1 MENSGIRP
9 VANGLRTDHPISG
22 LPFVDDSHI
31 PVEDPLAVEAVG
43 RHEGGDTWGREDS
56 SEGGGWTA
64 FTTDPVRHDLAWS
77 VRWHPEHGRS
87 VVLYRDEDA
96 SSVHMTLQGPA
107 LLSRSGGYW
116 WDGTAWYRPP
126 QIWDAAG
133 QDYLRRRV
141 PAATTI
147 TAADVLLASGD
158 PAAAAV
164 LNIEDVVL
172 DAPPP
177 VGPWLDD
184 LALWAAA
191 HGRGR
196 GHDTG
201 RQLSDSVVSLIAPEL
216 LGDQL
221 IGLTEVAAAAG
232 VAASTL
238 RAYIARDEASVPAPQ
253 ATVAGRSVW
262 SRAVAAEWAERR
274 RSDDLGELVT
284 AGRPGAAGQLS
295 DDASEVRTWFAR
307 LFFDRLWRNPER
319 RRRWA
324 LRARTETAV
333 RGIADE
339 LALDVAANLRQIIRL
354 DDLASTIRYAVL
366 GDFRTSEDRDRA
378 LNPSHDRPH
387 TSAYTISR
395 PIGRMLGWL
404 IRHNPNLA
412 AATIGDIV
420 GEAGRTLDISR
431 PDSAYAIRACVHL
444 DGGLDA
450 DRANAYLDHVL
461 SPLIEGAA
469 VADPGRR

>member
-1 MENSGIRP
+1 MEISGIQP
-9 VANGLRTDHPISG
+9 VANGLRTDHPVPG

-43 RHEGGDTWGREDS
+43 RHDGGDTWGREDS

-64 FTTDPVRHDLAWS
+64 FTTDPFRHDLAWS

-87 VVLYRDEDA
+87 VVLYRDEDVV
-96 SSVHMTLQGPA
+96 SVHTALEGPA

-147 TAADVLLASGD
+147 TAADVLLAKGD
-158 PAAAAV
+158 PSAAAV
-164 LNIEDVVL
+164 LNVQDVVL
-172 DAPPP
+172 DAPTPDSS
-177 VGPWLDD
+177 WTDD
-184 LALWAAA
+184 LELWAARR
-191 HGRGR
+191 RGR
-196 GHDTG
+196 GQDAG
-201 RQLSDSVVSLIAPEL
+201 LLSDSVVSLIAPEL
-216 LGDQL
+216 LGDEL
-221 IGLTEVAAAAG
+221 IGLAELAAAAG

-238 RAYIARDEASVPAPQ
+238 RAYMARGEAAVPAPQ

-274 RSDDLGELVT
+274 RSDDLDELVT

-295 DDASEVRTWFAR
+295 ADASEVRTWFAR
-307 LFFDRLWRNPER
+307 LFFERLWRNPER

-333 RGIADE
+333 RGVADD

-366 GDFRTSEDRDRA
+366 GDFRTGEDRDRA
-378 LNPSHDRPH
+378 LHPGQDPHPS
-387 TSAYTISR
+387 SYTISR

-404 IRHNPNLA
+404 IRHNPTLA
-412 AATIGDIV
+412 AATIADIV
-420 GEAGRTLDISR
+420 GEAERALDIARSITT
-431 PDSAYAIRACVHL
+431 DAIRDSVRF
-444 DGGLDA
+444 DGGLDT

-461 SPLIEGAA
+461 SPLIEGGAA
-469 VADPGRR
+469 TNPAGR